1 MIKLSLTLIFLTPL
15 LNVCVYIMTILY
27 LENDDHISNFF
38 FKLFQSYD
46 LQFHHISR
54 LQSLEDYLMLNEKLH
69 RKNLLI
75 VNSLIDDKD
84 MFSYTAYIK
93 RKFQCEFP
101 VIAYSN
107 SNIIENSMRAKQT
120 GINHFFVL
128 PALPYDI
135 IHAIHSIL
143 DESSKT
149 QINNMSTT
157 INELT
162 HTENTSMTHR
172 GISKIFKEYLDTYF
186 LAHPN
191 LKPSSGLYE
200 RIMNEIEPQIIL
212 SSLKY
217 TNGNRLKAA
226 DILGINRNTLRKKM
240 THYKIDMIS

>member
-1 MIKLSLTLIFLTPL
+1 
-15 LNVCVYIMTILY
+15 MTILY

-38 FKLFQSYD
+38 FKLFQTHG

-54 LQSLEDYLMLNEKLH
+54 LQSFEDYLTLNEKSNDNH
-69 RKNLLI
+69 LLI
-75 VNSLIDDKD
+75 VNSVIDDKD

-107 SNIIENSMRAKQT
+107 RNIIENSMRAKQT

-135 IHAIHSIL
+135 IHAIHSVL
-143 DESSKT
+143 NEFHVT
-149 QINNMSTT
+149 QTDNNS
-157 INELT
+157 IASNKQT
-162 HTENTSMTHR
+162 HITHSASHK
-172 GISKIFKEYLDTYF
+172 GISALFKEYLDTYF
-186 LAHPN
+186 LAHPDFE
-191 LKPSSGLYE
+191 PSSGLYE

-212 SSLKY
+212 SSLQY